1 MAPDAHPLSI
11 RVDEMRSNWIRAW
24 LATVALVVAAVVVT
38 RDRVSW
44 LLTVEEP
51 VLGWLLDGTDT
62 SRWEQAQVISSPLV
76 LIGGT
81 LIMVAIG
88 LFFDWRVAVTVV
100 IASAIGT
107 VVTLLLQGV
116 VGRMPPNPQLSGE
129 SFPSIEVTQTG
140 VFWGL
145 VVLMTWWLRLPR
157 LVSQLVVELGVVLT
171 LIVAIRQ
178 VLNGEIWP
186 SDAVGSALVVALSL
200 ITAALVFESRPAEL
214 PWQRGSRN
222 NQTAATA
229 SSLQ

>member
-1 MAPDAHPLSI
+1 M
-11 RVDEMRSNWIRAW
+11 
-24 LATVALVVAAVVVT
+24 
-38 RDRVSW
+38 
-44 LLTVEEP
+44 
-51 VLGWLLDGTDT
+51 
-62 SRWEQAQVISSPLV
+62 
-76 LIGGT
+76 
-81 LIMVAIG
+81 
-88 LFFDWRVAVTVV
+88 
-100 IASAIGT
+100 
-107 VVTLLLQGV
+107 
-116 VGRMPPNPQLSGE
+116 
-129 SFPSIEVTQTG
+129 
-140 VFWGL
+140 FWGL

-229 SSLQ
+229 SSIQ